1 MLNPDGLQRI
11 AVVGAYGNGKTTLTS
26 ILSER
31 LRLRRTQGTPMKGPS
46 GITGRSL
53 EECTEPEM
61 IQLVIRRLN
70 ERTVGE
76 ADGHGGFISDG
87 SVLHEWI
94 YAKVRL
100 AVGLHP
106 APGAMVADAPGC
118 QRTAAYKE
126 VVDQIGFLAKEH
138 ARSAYDCFIHVPAE
152 VPLAESPRPISEY
165 FRTLSDR
172 LLLDVLPS
180 LGLPVSMVSG
190 GVDERIAQALD
201 ATRQRP
207 SGANS

>member
-1 MLNPDGLQRI
+1 MAIQRI

-26 ILSER
+26 ILSEC
-31 LRLRRTQGTPMKGPS
+31 LRLRRTQGTPMRDPS

-61 IQLVIRRLN
+61 VQLVIRRLN
-70 ERTVGE
+70 ERTMGE
-76 ADGHGGFISDG
+76 ADGGGGFISDG

-100 AVGLHP
+100 EVGLHP
-106 APGAMVADAPGC
+106 APSAIVADAPGC
-118 QRTAAYKE
+118 QRTAAYRE
-126 VVDQIGFLAKEH
+126 VVEQIGFLAQEH

-152 VPLAESPRPISEY
+152 VPLAENARPPISEY

-180 LGLPVSMVSG
+180 LGLPVSIVSG
-190 GVDERIAQALD
+190 GVDERTAQALD
-201 ATRQRP
+201 AIRRRRP
-207 SGANS
+207 GANS